1 MLTAKEAREITDKVE
16 EKDLFEQF
24 AESIV
29 QGILVGIKKDANAGY
44 CEYLLDLDGYS
55 KEVRKQIIQILESL
69 GYKVKKKQGLLNFIY
84 YSTNTYVI
92 SW

>member
-1 MLTAKEAREITDKVE
+1 MLTAAQAREITYEVG

-29 QGILVGIKKDANAGY
+29 QGTLVGIKKDAGAGY
-44 CEYLLDLDGYS
+44 CEHLLDLDGYS
-55 KEVRKQIIQILESL
+55 KEVRKRVIQIFESL
-69 GYKVKKKQGLLNFIY
+69 GYKVKKKQGLLNFMH

>member
-1 MLTAKEAREITDKVE
+1 MLTAEKARELANDFKRR
-16 EKDLFEQF
+16 EQ
-24 AESIV
+24 A
-29 QGILVGIKKDANAGY
+29 KY
-44 CEYLLDLDGYS
+44 YEYLLDLDGYS

>member
-1 MLTAKEAREITDKVE
+1 MLTKLV
-16 EKDLFEQF
+16 FEMCNPELENF
-24 AESIV
+24 IISELETL
-29 QGILVGIKKDANAGY
+29 GYYIKRS
-44 CEYLLDLDGYS
+44 DGYS